1 MKKTIIIIFIV
12 IILLLGI
19 SYVLFNLSKS
29 RTFQFFGGLVNQV
42 DTSEKVV
49 ALTFDDG
56 PAIHT
61 DEILT
66 ILKAE
71 NVKGTFFLTGN
82 EIEKYPNDAKRIA
95 EEGHEIGN
103 HSYSHQRMV
112 LKSPSFI
119 KEEIEKTD
127 KLIRQIGY
135 KGEIHF
141 RPPFGKKLF
150 VLPYYLDKHDRKSIV
165 WSIEP
170 ETYPEVAADST
181 KIAEHVIDNI
191 EPGSII
197 LLHVMYE
204 SRRES
209 LHSVKEMITSLKE
222 HGYKLVTVSELLTY
236 EEEDQ

>member
-12 IILLLGI
+12 ITLLLGI

-42 DTSEKVV
+42 TTSEKVV

-127 KLIRQIGY
+127 ELIRQIGY

-150 VLPYYLDKHDRKSIV
+150 VLPYYLDKHDRKSIT

-222 HGYKLVTVSELLTY
+222 QGYKLVTVSELLTY
-236 EEEDQ
+236 EEEVQ

>member
-222 HGYKLVTVSELLTY
+222 QGYKLVTVSELLTY

>member
-82 EIEKYPNDAKRIA
+82 EIEKYPDDAKRIA

-127 KLIRQIGY
+127 ELIRQIGY

-150 VLPYYLDKHDRKSIV
+150 VLPYYLDKHDRKSII

-209 LHSVKEMITSLKE
+209 LLSVKEIITSLKE
-222 HGYKLVTVSELLTY
+222 QGYKLVTVSELLTY
-236 EEEDQ
+236 EEENQ

>member
-19 SYVLFNLSKS
+19 SYALFNLSKS

-82 EIEKYPNDAKRIA
+82 EIEKYPDDAKRIA

-127 KLIRQIGY
+127 ELIRQIGY

-150 VLPYYLDKHDRKSIV
+150 VLPYYLDKHDRKSII

-181 KIAEHVIDNI
+181 KITKHVIDNI

-209 LHSVKEMITSLKE
+209 LHSVKEMITSLKAQ
-222 HGYKLVTVSELLTY
+222 GYKLVTVSELLTY
-236 EEEDQ
+236 EEENQ